1 MYASQVFAVLLVA
14 ATALTEARVLET
26 RQIGGLGCNVA
37 RLKIVS
43 AISSAKDA
51 VGGIQDATVKDAAA
65 AGLSQASGGI
75 SNIASALISG
85 QKAGA
90 DDRNTVEAGLTAT
103 GTALQ
108 GGDQNDAA
116 VVKAGGF
123 LEKAVSAGQD
133 VVSKCK

>member
-1 MYASQVFAVLLVA
+1 MYASQVFAVLLLV
-14 ATALTEARVLET
+14 LTRRLGVLET
-26 RQIGGLGCNVA
+26 RQIGGLGCNLA

-43 AISSAKDA
+43 AISSAKGA
-51 VGGIQDATVKDAAA
+51 VGDIQDPAVKDAAS
-65 AGLSQASGGI
+65 AGLSQANDGI
-75 SNIASALISG
+75 GNIASALLSG
-85 QKAGA
+85 QKAAA
-90 DDRNTVEAGLTAT
+90 DDRNTVEAGLTAA